1 MDFITLLAIVLP
13 AVIVTVTAY
22 LLLKNFLDARER
34 RSFMDMKS
42 EALKEVL
49 PLRLQACERIML
61 MLERMRPRSL
71 VFRIATNDMSA
82 SLYHGKLLENI
93 RDEFE
98 HNLSQQIY
106 VTEKSW
112 QQVVAAREE
121 AIKLINN
128 AAAGLNEEATGNDL
142 AQVVFEQTVQTGT
155 PALDS
160 ARALLKKEVHE
171 LF

>member
-1 MDFITLLAIVLP
+1 
-13 AVIVTVTAY
+13 
-22 LLLKNFLDARER
+22 
-34 RSFMDMKS
+34 
-42 EALKEVL
+42 
-49 PLRLQACERIML
+49 
-61 MLERMRPRSL
+61 
-71 VFRIATNDMSA
+71 MSA